1 VTPRKNVQHTN
12 VLEKLKL
19 LESDENTDA
28 LFKALGFIVVQWGQA
43 EQSLDLLVAAMFE
56 KHNGSHLLKKKKLPT
71 MLQPKLQF
79 VQKCFTELPHL
90 HVFASDGELLIAEFN
105 RLSKMRHDFVH
116 GAVADFSANGGG
128 FSF

>member
-1 VTPRKNVQHTN
+1 VQHTN

-28 LFKALGFIVVQWGQA
+28 LFKAIGFIVVQWGHA

-71 MLQPKLQF
+71 MLQPKLPF
-79 VQKCFTELPHL
+79 VQKCFT
-90 HVFASDGELLIAEFN
+90 VSY
-105 RLSKMRHDFVH
+105 
-116 GAVADFSANGGG
+116 
-128 FSF
+128 